1 MRSVSAEPHVLN
13 FLFTET
19 NDRFHGNRLC
29 QILSEGLST
38 MQAIFHQMEEFL
50 CTVRDQFS
58 RLWFLSD
65 REVMQLLS
73 SHPLPF
79 TLQNFIRKC
88 FKGVCCLEVEFE
100 VPSNKIN
107 RESCKPSSENQK
119 QMQVL
124 GVLGPLQEHISFQPP
139 LELNSD
145 VLSWLR
151 VFEQQLKLT
160 MMKLMQQCARVQN
173 QRESFSQDLACD
185 KTDTDAQLCNS
196 DVMEDPQLEL
206 DLLSDYPLQCLLVVQ
221 EAAWCNAV
229 LQTFQDNNLAKL
241 SKIKTYNSV
250 KLEILG
256 NTIRDAVMGS
266 KSKSL
271 VSKYTMMCLRALVH
285 LTMNHAQQL
294 SLLMKV
300 LCMLEKSFEWLSLM
314 KYHINP
320 EDQSLQDTGNS
331 CCYVDVLGHQFQYGF
346 EYYGPEDLMMVHTP
360 STDKA
365 ILGLILALTR
375 YRSGYVSG
383 PSMCGKTNTA
393 VQLGKALGQ
402 LYVVRQCY
410 PNVTSGVI
418 QQLLLGALLSG
429 AWLLLESVDLL
440 SQKVL
445 SSLGPLLVDICQFF
459 RQQKTKNQRLIDE
472 PDNKPDE
479 NIAGCRNISDP
490 ECHIEFLGKKIFP
503 ISSYGCVLISSN
515 GYAPNIPESLRFA
528 TRPIALTQPDYRII
542 AEVTL
547 TSIGFSEAMSLSY
560 RLVSLISLAKDSNCL
575 TDVFTDDQSCF
586 LVVLQKIIA
595 ASEIYLQH
603 AANQQ
608 EILKETKVSTTECDK
623 LLCSGNMPVK
633 PFEKDKKEIAKLSK
647 LRISQLSVIQ
657 SLMEE
662 TAIVKAI
669 LSVLEPEHKKM
680 SQFYMLFKDTFPI
693 VCQFPSFQQYIEER
707 ERNQLL
713 DGLTEELQ
721 QTHLYSDMEIISKA
735 LTLYQALK
743 FSPAVILI
751 GPSGS
756 GKSAC
761 YKALAGALNRLASSK
776 DTDISENENIIKTD
790 TSHPDPQSSVS
801 YWHFVQSL
809 ILFPN
814 AMSQDELFGCFS
826 EKRAWK
832 DGAVATV
839 LRDLR
844 RCCTRFEI
852 HNERSKTEETSIKKW
867 LVMDGEPVGQPSW
880 LDYLTTLFST
890 QEPYLCLPSGET
902 LSSHPH
908 LSLLMEITNLQDA
921 SPSVV
926 ARCSLVYF
934 TGTDLWKSVWKSE
947 MEAVIFEHKLDQEVL
962 KLWNRLADDLF
973 SSTLSLLVQNDLT
986 SVNHSERGSYRS
998 CGLQEIMSFFRI
1010 LRALLHHFVNQ
1021 FENYKASQTGKIGMK
1036 ISQMS

>member
-1 MRSVSAEPHVLN
+1 MCSVSAEPHVLN

-19 NDRFHGNRLC
+19 NDRFHGIGLC
-29 QILSEGLST
+29 QILSEGVST
-38 MQAIFHQMEEFL
+38 MQDICNQMEEFL

-58 RLWFLSD
+58 RLWFLRD

-73 SHPLPF
+73 YHPLPF
-79 TLQNFIRKC
+79 TLQNVIHKC
-88 FKGVCCLEVEFE
+88 FKGVCWLEVDFE
-100 VPSNKIN
+100 IPRNVIN
-107 RESCKPSSENQK
+107 MESCKPSSETQK
-119 QMQVL
+119 QMKVL
-124 GVLGPLQEHISFQPP
+124 GVMGSLQEHISFQPP
-139 LELNSD
+139 LEPNLD
-145 VLSWLR
+145 VLSWLC

-160 MMKLMQQCARVQN
+160 MMKLMQQCAWVQN
-173 QRESFSQDLACD
+173 QPKLSSQDLACD
-185 KTDTDAQLCNS
+185 KKDTDAQLCNS
-196 DVMEDPQLEL
+196 DVMEDPQHVL
-206 DLLSDYPLQCLLVVQ
+206 DLLSEYPLQCLLVVQ
-221 EAAWCNAV
+221 EAVWCNAV
-229 LQTFQDNNLAKL
+229 LEAFQENDLAKL

-256 NTIRDAVMGS
+256 NTIRNAIMGS

-271 VSKYTMMCLRALVH
+271 VSKYTMMCLRALVQ
-285 LTMNHAQQL
+285 LTMNHARQL

-300 LCMLEKSFEWLSLM
+300 LCVLEKSFEWLSLM

-320 EDQSLQDTGNS
+320 EDQSLQDICNS
-331 CCYVDVLGHQFQYGF
+331 SCYVDVLGHQFQYGF

-365 ILGLILALTR
+365 IQGLILALTR

-402 LYVVRQCY
+402 LYVLRQCY
-410 PNVTSGVI
+410 PNMTFGVV
-418 QQLLLGALLSG
+418 QHMLQGALQSG

-440 SQKVL
+440 RQNVL
-445 SSLGPLLVDICQFF
+445 SSLGQLLVDIHQFF
-459 RQQKTKNQRLIDE
+459 GSQKTKNQRLNDE
-472 PDNKPDE
+472 QDNKPDGKFT
-479 NIAGCRNISDP
+479 GCRNISDP
-490 ECHIEFLGKKIFP
+490 ECHVVFLGKEIFP

-515 GYAPNIPESLRFA
+515 GYAPNIPESLRFV
-528 TRPIALTQPDYRII
+528 TRPIALTHPDHRII

-575 TDVFTDDQSCF
+575 TDVFTDNQNCF
-586 LVVLQKIIA
+586 LVVLQKIISV
-595 ASEIYLQH
+595 SEIYLQH
-603 AANQQ
+603 AVSQQ
-608 EILKETKVSTTECDK
+608 EILNETKVSSTECDK
-623 LLCSGNMPVK
+623 LLCSQTMPAK
-633 PFEKDKKEIAKLSK
+633 PLEEDKKEIAKLSK

-669 LSVLEPEHKKM
+669 LSVLEPEHKKT
-680 SQFYMLFKDTFPI
+680 SRFYKIFKDTFPI
-693 VCQFPSFQQYIEER
+693 VCQFPFFQQYIEER

-713 DGLTEELQ
+713 DGLTKELQ

-776 DTDISENENIIKTD
+776 DTHISENENVIKTD
-790 TSHPDPQSSVS
+790 TSHADPPSSVS
-801 YWHFVQSL
+801 NWHFVQSL
-809 ILFPN
+809 VLFPN
-814 AMSQDELFGCFS
+814 AMSHDELFGCFC
-826 EKRAWK
+826 EKTGWK
-832 DGAVATV
+832 DGAVAKV
-839 LRDLR
+839 LRDSG
-844 RCCTRFEI
+844 RCCTCFEFY
-852 HNERSKTEETSIKKW
+852 NNRSKTEETLIMQW

-902 LSSHPH
+902 LLSQPH

-934 TGTDLWKSVWKSE
+934 TGTDLWKSIWKSE
-947 MEAVIFEHKLDQEVL
+947 MEALLFEHKLDQEVL
-962 KLWNRLADDLF
+962 NLWNRLANDLF

-986 SVNHSERGSYRS
+986 SVNHCERGSCKSY
-998 CGLQEIMSFFRI
+998 GLQEIMSFFRI
-1010 LRALLHHFVNQ
+1010 LRALLHNFVNQ
-1021 FENYKASQTGKIGMK
+1021 LENYKTSQTGKIGMK
-1036 ISQMS
+1036 FSQMS